1 MRFWHAGPQS
11 NTLWPWQNFPLWGLL
26 LIVGLALK
34 ILLSMCL
41 FDLPLAKPEASPP
54 TLSGPQQKGGDEVRL
69 TRLLALA
76 EKERQA
82 VKSREEKAAALEE
95 QLLTLKGEVGARFK
109 ELTKVQERVLRLQ
122 EEEKRFTEERTQH
135 LAATLEAMTPEQ
147 AGKLLEKM
155 EEGHAATLLRRLKSK
170 ESAQLLN
177 HMTPEKAARLGR
189 RLLEP

>member
-1 MRFWHAGPQS
+1 MRLWLAGPES
-11 NTLWPWQNFPLWGLL
+11 EASWSWQNFRLWGLL
-26 LIVGLALK
+26 LIAGLALK
-34 ILLSMCL
+34 IMLSLAL
-41 FDLPLAKPEASPP
+41 FDNPVATPGRSPQAASY
-54 TLSGPQQKGGDEVRL
+54 PQQKGGDAVRL

-76 EKERQA
+76 EKERLA
-82 VKSREEKAAALEE
+82 VKNREEKAAAREE
-95 QLLTLKGEVGARFK
+95 QLLALKGELETRFK
-109 ELTKVQERVLRLQ
+109 ELIKVQERVLRLQ
-122 EEEKRFTEERTQH
+122 EEEKRLTEERIQH

-177 HMTPEKAARLGR
+177 YMTPEKAARLGR